1 MALSF
6 TGKLKQNHENP
17 LSPIIII
24 LLGKHNGSIVYGK
37 WKQNHEKPSKKE
49 PYNIVR

>member
-17 LSPIIII
+17 LRPIII
-24 LLGKHNGSIVYGK
+24 LLGNIMALLLMAIGNKIMK
-37 WKQNHEKPSKKE
+37 NHPTL
-49 PYNIVR
+49 